1 MHNENEKSEQKKDT
15 PRNTCWTKTEENKV
29 SKHKWLLLFDSRGS
43 VRVFFPFAV
52 VYQLTAI
59 GLLSLCHTRDYYFD
73 FIVFIA
79 HFFFSLSN
87 LFLLLCATLDA
98 FYWIGCCIYWK
109 LRCHIDCPRSVTLCL
124 GRKYFINYIFVVATF
139 AMVWLRILCL
149 FFFRSSV
156 VRSLFDVSFFRSK
169 EIDWKSLSSTS
180 LPFYVERETKNKY

>member
-1 MHNENEKSEQKKDT
+1 MRKANRKKT
-15 PRNTCWTKTEENKV
+15 HRGILVERKQRKIKWANTNDFYCSIQEVLCEFFFPSPLFTN
-29 SKHKWLLLFDSRGS
+29 SLPLDCCRCAILAIIISILLFLLLI
-43 VRVFFPFAV
+43 FF
-52 VYQLTAI
+52 L
-59 GLLSLCHTRDYYFD
+59 
-73 FIVFIA
+73 
-79 HFFFSLSN
+79 SLSN